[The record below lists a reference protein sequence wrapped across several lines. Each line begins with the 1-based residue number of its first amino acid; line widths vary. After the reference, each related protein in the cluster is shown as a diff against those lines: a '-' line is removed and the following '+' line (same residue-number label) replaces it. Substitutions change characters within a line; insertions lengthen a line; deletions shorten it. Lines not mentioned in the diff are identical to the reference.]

1 MLTLFK
7 PLPVY
12 IKLFSNKI
20 EVTDLNTG
28 NSLIKVAVDQFSN
41 ERLVIANFQNADTL
55 LRSAL
60 KELLKLR
67 SFLQPSLKVV
77 IQQMEKLEEG
87 LSQVEIRALRD
98 IAEMAGASHVKVI
111 EHAKSLSQ
119 YEALLEIAA
128 IRN

>member
-12 IKLFSNKI
+12 IKIFSNKI
-20 EVTDLNTG
+20 EVTDLKTG

-41 ERLVIANFQNADTL
+41 ERLVIANFQNAETL

-98 IAEMAGASHVKVI
+98 IAEMAGASHVTVI
-111 EHAKSLSQ
+111 GHAKPLSQ